1 MTHKRIRKN
10 GFTLIELLVAV
21 AIVGILAA
29 IAIPSYQE
37 SMRKSRRSD
46 AQGALMSFA
55 NAMERYYTQFNT
67 YCGIGTT
74 GLALPAVVASETCV
88 GGRGAVADSGIPPGD
103 IFVPR
108 GETRVNYVFTITG
121 TTANTFTLQAIPI
134 PGSAQATDG
143 IIELDSTGARRWDEA
158 NDGFTVPVSGMD
170 DDWVKGPG

>member
-1 MTHKRIRKN
+1 MIYKQISKN

-55 NAMERYYTQFNT
+55 NGMERYYTQNNT
-67 YCGIGTT
+67 YCDIGTNSY
-74 GLALPAVVASETCV
+74 GSIIAANSCAGS
-88 GGRGAVADSGIPPGD
+88 GAANDTGIPPGQ
-103 IFVPR
+103 IFAPR
-108 GETRVNYVFTITG
+108 GETATFYIFSISAAG
-121 TTANTFTLQAIPI
+121 TNTFTLRATPVV
-134 PGSAQATDG
+134 GSAQALDG
-143 IIELDSTGARRWDEA
+143 LIELDSTGARRWDEA
-158 NDGFTVPVSGMD
+158 NDGFTVPVSGYD